1 MLTTL
6 IPLIASTIAVVTAVL
21 SYGMS
26 RKAHGLSVRTADQ
39 QNARSRSEEKMRL
52 LRWAVELA
60 TDSNVSRCVAGVAA
74 LQALKDAHVVVRAD
88 RAFVHAVASAM
99 VAAADDE
106 FAYPE
111 DDQGSLDITA
121 TSQGGQRA

>member
-6 IPLIASTIAVVTAVL
+6 IPIVASAIALATAVL

-26 RKAHGLSVRTADQ
+26 RKAHSLSVRTADR
-39 QNARSRSEEKMRL
+39 QNARSRSEETMRL

-60 TDSNVSRCVAGVAA
+60 TDPNVSRCVAGVAA
-74 LQALKDAHVVVRAD
+74 LQALDDAHVVLRAD
-88 RAFVHAVASAM
+88 RAFVHAVAAAV

-106 FAYPE
+106 FAYSE
-111 DDQGSLDITA
+111 DDQGSLDIAA
-121 TSQGGQRA
+121 TSQGGQSA